1 MAEGDTGS
9 DVGGS
14 DCWEAAGVVLS
25 LCMESEGDA
34 AGGGEIG
41 GGRDEVW
48 EAMVG
53 GGGWCINT
61 R

>member
-1 MAEGDTGS
+1 MAEGDAGS

-14 DCWEAAGVVLS
+14 DCWEAAGVMLS
-25 LCMESEGDA
+25 LCKESEGDA
-34 AGGGEIG
+34 AAGGEG

-53 GGGWCINT
+53 GDGGCINT